1 MVVYQLGPVSPCLW
15 SPWRPSHHYCLGA
28 FDSVT
33 KPPRDIPTPAL
44 STLPLRDVIC
54 VLEEMQS

>member
-1 MVVYQLGPVSPCLW
+1 MVVHQLGPISPCLR

-33 KPPRDIPTPAL
+33 KPLRDIPTPTL
-44 STLPLRDVIC
+44 SMLPLRGVIC
-54 VLEEMQS
+54 ILEEMQS